1 MKIEKDRDMAAE
13 YIWHMNLE
21 DVTWRSVA
29 SGPGFWQDLQQRT
42 RNVTLKIEYEQLERT
57 GRLDSLR
64 CDWKE
69 GNPKK
74 PHFFWDSDIAK
85 WIEAASYSLGQEKD
99 SELEGK
105 VDEIVDLIAAA
116 QKPDGYF
123 NVYFTVVEPGKR
135 FTNLKEKHEL
145 YCLGHLIEAAVAW
158 QEATG
163 KTDLLAITSKYA
175 DYICERFGTAPGQIR
190 GYDGHPEIELA
201 LVKLYRAT
209 GDRKYLALCEFFVD
223 ERGREPSFF
232 IQECERRG
240 QPPAEQKHR
249 NDPQGTF
256 AYYQAHRPIR
266 EQTAVVGHAVRAMY
280 LYSGMADLVAEN
292 SDRPLY
298 ETCNALWDDLVQ
310 RKMYITGG
318 IGQNPKGERFTYE
331 YDLPNDTAYNETCA
345 SIGLFF
351 FAFRMM
357 KLRPSGAYGDVME
370 RCLYNTILGG
380 ASGKGDRFFYSN
392 PLATHPLA
400 YRNRGEDQLHI
411 TLGRQEWFDV
421 ACCPPN
427 FARLMLSLN
436 GYIYLKGNDSV
447 FVNLYVNSETQLHL
461 GECACVLRQESDY
474 PWKPDI
480 RFRLSMSRPGTFAL
494 HFRIPAWS
502 GRFALLVNG
511 AALEAPEVQDGFA
524 RVHRT
529 WHDGDFVELRLDM
542 HVRKTEAR
550 PEVSADCG
558 RIALERGPIVYCFEE
573 ADNGGNLDDLTL
585 GNGVIHEKYDPD
597 LPGGIV
603 KLTMEGTRR
612 AREGWAGSNLYR
624 EKEEG
629 KERVTLTAIPFYGR
643 HNRSLGEM
651 LVWIRSQ
658 D

>member
-1 MKIEKDRDMAAE
+1 MAAE
-13 YIWHMNLE
+13 YIWQMHLE
-21 DVTWRSVA
+21 DIAWRDVA
-29 SGPGFWQDLQQRT
+29 GRPGFWQGIQRRT
-42 RNVTLKIEYEQLERT
+42 RDVTLKIEYEQLVRT

-69 GNPKK
+69 GDRKK

-85 WIEAASYSLGQEKD
+85 WIEAASYSLGQKED
-99 SELEGK
+99 PELEAK
-105 VDEIVDLIAAA
+105 VDRIVDLIAAA
-116 QKPDGYF
+116 QEADGYF
-123 NVYFTVVEPGKR
+123 NVYFTTVEPGKR

-158 QEATG
+158 REATG
-163 KTDLLAITSKYA
+163 KSDLLAITSKYA
-175 DYICERFGTAPGQIR
+175 DFVCERFGTGPGQIR

-209 GDRKYLALCEFFVD
+209 GDRKYLALSEFFVD

-232 IQECERRG
+232 VQECEKRG
-240 QPPAEQKHR
+240 QPAAEQKHR
-249 NDPQGTF
+249 NDPQGAF
-256 AYYQAHRPIR
+256 AYYQAHRPAR
-266 EQTAVVGHAVRAMY
+266 EQTTVVGHAVRAMY

-292 SDRPLY
+292 SDESLH
-298 ETCNALWDDLVQ
+298 ETCAALWDDLVR
-310 RKMYITGG
+310 RKLYVTGG
-318 IGQNPKGERFTYE
+318 IGQNPRGERFTYE

-357 KLRPSGAYGDVME
+357 KVKPSGSYGDVME

-380 ASGKGDRFFYSN
+380 ASLEGDRFFYSN

-400 YRNRGEDQLHI
+400 YRNRGEDQIHI

-436 GYIYLKGNDSV
+436 GYIYLKGEDSL
-447 FVNLYVNSETQLHL
+447 FVNLYVNSEAKIEL
-461 GECACVLRQESDY
+461 GGLAISLRQESDY
-474 PWKPDI
+474 PWKPII
-480 RFRLSMSRPGTFAL
+480 RFSLSLPRPGTFAL

-502 GRFALLVNG
+502 DSFELLVNG
-511 AALEAPEVQDGFA
+511 RALEAPAIDDGFA
-524 RVHRT
+524 AARRT
-529 WHDGDFVELRLDM
+529 WNDGDFVELRLGM
-542 HVRKTEAR
+542 RVRKIEAR

-558 RIALERGPIVYCFEE
+558 KIALERGPIVYCLEE
-573 ADNGGNLDDLTL
+573 EDNGRNLDDLTL
-585 GNGVIHEKYDPD
+585 GKGAILEQYDPD
-597 LPGGIV
+597 MLGGIV

-612 AREGWAGSNLYR
+612 ARERWAGGDLYR
-624 EKEEG
+624 EKEDG
-629 KERVTLTAIPFYGR
+629 KEVVALTAIPFYSR
-643 HNRSLGEM
+643 HNRTLGEM
-651 LVWIRSQ
+651 LVWIKTQ